1 MLADWYVKIHVLW
14 YIDTCVFGF
23 GLNVIISIRRSI
35 NIGINTSIAVSTMHN
50 RISWS
55 IKW

>member
-14 YIDTCVFGF
+14 YIHTCVFGF

>member
-1 MLADWYVKIHVLW
+1 MSVL
-14 YIDTCVFGF
+14 FGCD
-23 GLNVIISIRRSI
+23 LNVISSIRRSI
-35 NIGINTSIAVSTMHN
+35 NIGISTSIEVSTMHN

>member
-1 MLADWYVKIHVLW
+1 MR
-14 YIDTCVFGF
+14 VFF
-23 GLNVIISIRRSI
+23 GLNLNVFSSIRRSI
-35 NIGINTSIAVSTMHN
+35 NIGINTSIAASTMHN